1 MRGRGRG
8 PRAGRH
14 RLTASAGALTVTLA
28 MLVWGAAPASAGGP
42 TSVFLVSPETGR
54 TAGLYYSDREYGRLD
69 SLLRAGSFRAPPEG
83 VRADLRITLTWL
95 IHDSS
100 PWRIDWIFPVSEGED
115 VWMRRAMIPADPTTP
130 SWHRAADPG
139 PIRALLSDLDLLERP
154 GSGEDLSAFSL
165 RDVYRDDAAAE
176 APAEA
181 TGAETPPAPR
191 STATARSDDDT
202 GWWWALAGGAAGAAL
217 ALVLRPFAAR
227 LRLGGRGEP
236 GPRQELRDV

>member
-1 MRGRGRG
+1 M
-8 PRAGRH
+8 
-14 RLTASAGALTVTLA
+14 
-28 MLVWGAAPASAGGP
+28 
-42 TSVFLVSPETGR
+42 FLVSPETGR

-83 VRADLRITLTWL
+83 VRADRRITLTWL
-95 IHDSS
+95 VHDTS

-115 VWMRRAMIPADPTTP
+115 VWVRRAMIPSDPTTP

-139 PIRALLSDLDLLERP
+139 PLRALLSDLDLLDRP
-154 GSGEDLSAFSL
+154 DSGEDLSAFSL
-165 RDVYRDDAAAE
+165 RDVYRDDSVAE
-176 APAEA
+176 AQAEP
-181 TGAETPPAPR
+181 TEPVEAETAPALR
-191 STATARSDDDT
+191 STAAARSDDDT

-227 LRLGGRGEP
+227 LPLGGRGEP